1 MSFIEEIKNRAKQDI
16 KTICL
21 PESEDIRVLKGAEQ
35 VLQEGYADII
45 LIGNKNEINKKPEG
59 VATTCRLEMC

>member
-1 MSFIEEIKNRAKQDI
+1 MSFIENIKARAKQDI

-21 PESEDIRVLKGAEQ
+21 PESEDTRVLKGAEQ

-45 LIGNKNEINKKPEG
+45 LIGNKEEINKLAKQNNIN
-59 VATTCRLEMC
+59 LE